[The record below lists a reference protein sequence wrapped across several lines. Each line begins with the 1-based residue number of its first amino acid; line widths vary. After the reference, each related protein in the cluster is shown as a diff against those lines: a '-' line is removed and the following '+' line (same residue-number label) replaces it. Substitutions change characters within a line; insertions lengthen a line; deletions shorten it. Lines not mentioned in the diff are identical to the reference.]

1 MQAERPRAR
10 RYPFAAS
17 MEMIDVESETPSN
30 AQTCDLSLFGC
41 AVRTPKPL
49 APGTRVRIRIVHNGA
64 SFVALGKVAYA
75 GKGRRMG
82 VLFAKI
88 EPNQHSVL
96 EKWIA
101 ELREISGVKQ
111 AGG

>member
-1 MQAERPRAR
+1 
-10 RYPFAAS
+10 
-17 MEMIDVESETPSN
+17 MIDVESETQSYE
-30 AQTCDLSLFGC
+30 QTCDLSLFGC
-41 AVRTPKPL
+41 GVHTQKPL
-49 APGTRVRIRIVHNGA
+49 APRTRVRIRIVHNGA

-75 GKGRRMG
+75 GKGTRMG

-101 ELREISGVKQ
+101 KLREMSGVQ
-111 AGG
+111 PARG